1 MAKRV
6 RKPAEPAEPKRLTK
20 KQIAKSAR
28 VRRRERNTII
38 GLTLVAVLV
47 VGVLIYGAV
56 HEYVVKPN
64 SPIATVDGVPISTR
78 LYQKYWRYMHA
89 NTSATLQQY
98 QAELDQLNAKSEKSD
113 TDTILIQYYQQMV
126 QQLKNQLMGLDMA
139 VLDSMIDDEL
149 VRQEARK
156 EGITVTPEEVQAEIE
171 KAFGFERNP
180 PTPTPTAVVTETATA
195 TETATPAPTPTVMT
209 EAQFQSAYT
218 RQRDYVQQQFGFTEQ
233 EFRALFEVQLLRD
246 KLQAVLAERVPTT
259 EEQVHARHILVETE
273 EEAKKVIERL
283 KAGEDFAA
291 LAKEL
296 SKDDSNKDKGGDLGW
311 FGRGVMVTEFE
322 NAAFALEPGK
332 ISDLVKT
339 DYGYHII
346 QVLEKDANH
355 PLDEATLSQRKS
367 NALKD
372 WLSTQRY
379 SDRVKR
385 YWSSDKKPRV
395 AETTS

>member
-1 MAKRV
+1 MAK
-6 RKPAEPAEPKRLTK
+6 KAKKTESTEPKRLTK
-20 KQIAKSAR
+20 GQIAKSER

-38 GLTLVAVLV
+38 GLTIVAVLV
-47 VGVLIYGAV
+47 IGVLVYGAI
-56 HEYVVKPN
+56 HEYLVKPN
-64 SPIATVDGVPISTR
+64 SPIATVDGVGIPTR
-78 LYQKYWRYMHA
+78 LYQKYWRYVHA
-89 NTSATLQQY
+89 NTSASLQQY
-98 QAELDQLNAKSEKSD
+98 QAELDKLNAKAEKSD
-113 TDTILIQYYQQMV
+113 TDTIFIQYYEQMV
-126 QQLKNQLMGLDMA
+126 QQLKSQLMNLDMA

-156 EGITVTPEEVQAEIE
+156 EGITVTPEEVQTEIE
-171 KAFGFERNP
+171 REFGFERNP
-180 PTPTPTAVVTETATA
+180 PTPTPTAVVTDTATV

-218 RQRDYVQQQFGFTEQ
+218 RQRDYMQQQFGFTEQ
-233 EFRALFEVQLLRD
+233 EFRALFEVQLLRN

-273 EEAKKVIERL
+273 EEAKKVVERL

-296 SKDDSNKDKGGDLGW
+296 SKDDSNKEQGGDLGW

-322 NAAFALEPGK
+322 EAAFSLTPGT
-332 ISDLVKT
+332 ISDPVKT
-339 DYGYHII
+339 SYGYHII
-346 QVLEKDANH
+346 EVLEKDPNH
-355 PLDEATLSQRKS
+355 PIDEATLEQRKAS
-367 NALKD
+367 ALQD
-372 WLSTQRY
+372 WLNTQRY
-379 SDRVKR
+379 SDRVRR